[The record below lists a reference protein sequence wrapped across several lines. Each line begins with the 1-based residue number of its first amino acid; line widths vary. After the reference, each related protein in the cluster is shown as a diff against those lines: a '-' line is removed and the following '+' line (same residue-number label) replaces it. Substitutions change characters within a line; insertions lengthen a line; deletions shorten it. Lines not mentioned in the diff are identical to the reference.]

1 MARKAFKAIDYKL
14 YIITSL
20 GGVIFAKLVDKKT
33 KEILEE
39 KTFLNIGNDLEDYLE
54 TLEGFDTNKILN
66 YLNNI

>member
-1 MARKAFKAIDYKL
+1 MARKAFKAIDHKL

>member
-1 MARKAFKAIDYKL
+1 MARKSFKAIDYKL

-39 KTFLNIGNDLEDYLE
+39 KTFSNIGNDLEDYLE
-54 TLEGFDTNKILN
+54 QLEGFDTTKILN
-66 YLNNI
+66 YLNNL

>member
-33 KEILEE
+33 KEVLEE
-39 KTFLNIGNDLEDYLE
+39 KTFSNVGNDIEDYLNQ
-54 TLEGFDTNKILN
+54 LEGFDTAKILN
-66 YLNNI
+66 YLNTL

>member
-33 KEILEE
+33 KEVLEE
-39 KTFLNIGNDLEDYLE
+39 KTFSNVGNDIEDYLNQ
-54 TLEGFDTNKILN
+54 LEGFDTTKILN
-66 YLNNI
+66 YLNTL